1 MLDYALQ
8 WVDKPAS
15 GESKEFELLFIRT
28 NIGFKKIATEAIS
41 HLEASGSYCEIH
53 ITDGSMM
60 LVSIP
65 LSEVVKMLSPDR
77 FLRIHRG
84 FSINL
89 LHIDML
95 VGNTLIMV
103 GGKKLPIGREH
114 RKSVIGQFTLV
125 GTKSRKYMP

>member
-8 WVDKPAS
+8 WVDKPS
-15 GESKEFELLFIRT
+15 FRESKEHEHLFIRS
-28 NIGFKKIATEAIS
+28 NIGFKKIATETIS

-53 ITDGSMM
+53 ITDGSTM

-89 LHIDML
+89 LHIDTL

-114 RKSVIGQFTLV
+114 RKSVIGRFTLV